1 MLKAPR
7 AWCFWSTTVL
17 PPGTI
22 AVLQCPNSAI
32 LCRKWRKNAFRIK
45 EQKSLEHSLSS
56 TFIKLYICLYLKM
69 LKKWKWR
76 NIRPSMVTHTRNACS
91 ALSHSQCTHSSE
103 HTPGAVG
110 SHLCCGKCG
119 EQLGVWCLAQG
130 HLRRG
135 IEMERALDIHSPHLQ
150 FLPTL

>member
-1 MLKAPR
+1 MLLKYHGI
-7 AWCFWSTTVL
+7 TTWHHRCTTM
-17 PPGTI
+17 PQ
-22 AVLQCPNSAI
+22 QCYFVQEMTGE
-32 LCRKWRKNAFRIK
+32 KNAFRIK
-45 EQKSLEHSLSS
+45 EQKKFRTQSKFYLYQIYIFV
-56 TFIKLYICLYLKM
+56 FISKCS
-69 LKKWKWR
+69 KKWKWR

-91 ALSHSQCTHSSE
+91 AFNPFTVHTHSSE